1 MHQVNP
7 RFKPG
12 GRKKLC
18 DGLVAQDATLLF
30 LQVSRFYRLKKAQEK
45 IDFCG
50 AGGHPPHPPPFFFY
64 FIFLIIQD
72 AKDAEDKFLL
82 LSVDPLKTTA
92 DKKDTK

>member
-18 DGLVAQDATLLF
+18 DGLVAQDTTLLF

-50 AGGHPPHPPPFFFY
+50 AGGHPPHPPFLFLFY
-64 FIFLIIQD
+64 FYFNHTRHNAGFVQSALGY
-72 AKDAEDKFLL
+72 KRRK
-82 LSVDPLKTTA
+82 V
-92 DKKDTK
+92 